1 MLAYFSSLKFPAL
14 MNNCIG
20 AVGQGLIWGLLALGI
35 FITFRML
42 NIADMT
48 VDGSFATGGVVCVM
62 LIMSGW
68 DPNAALIVSFAAGLI
83 CGMVTGLLHSAL
95 GIPVLLAGILTQFA
109 LYAVNLNILGRANQ
123 TLPIVKQRVLL
134 FRANSDFLPRTILIT
149 AIFVAVIIALLYWYL
164 NTEHGSGLRA
174 TGINEQMARAQG
186 INTKAMKVI
195 GLALADGLVALSGG
209 IYSQYYGSADINIG
223 RGAIVIGLAS
233 VIIGDVV
240 CHAIFRKKMN
250 LLLRLAFVVVGS
262 VIYYIVQAFVIW
274 LKLPSDDMKLLIAIV
289 VALFLA
295 VPNLKQARQS
305 SFSGLARR
313 NARLA
318 AAKKEGGENA

>member
-1 MLAYFSSLKFPAL
+1 MLAYFASLKFPAL

-35 FITFRML
+35 FISFRML

-62 LIMSGW
+62 LIINGW
-68 DPNAALIVSFAAGLI
+68 NPNAALIVSFAAGLI
-83 CGMVTGLLHSAL
+83 CGGITGVLHAAL
-95 GIPVLLAGILTQFA
+95 GIPEILAGILTQFA
-109 LYAVNLNILGRANQ
+109 LYAVNLNLLGKANQ
-123 TLPIVKQRVLL
+123 TLPIVKQRDLL

-149 AIFVAVIIALLYWYL
+149 ALFVAVIIAVLYWYL
-164 NTEHGSGLRA
+164 NTEHGSALRA
-174 TGINEQMARAQG
+174 TGINEKMARAQG

-195 GLALADGLVALSGG
+195 GLSLADGMVALSGG

-233 VIIGDVV
+233 VIIGDVL
-240 CHAIFRKKMN
+240 CHAIFRKRMN
-250 LLLRLAFVVVGS
+250 LLLRLMFVVVGCI
-262 VIYYIVQAFVIW
+262 IYYIVQAFVIW

-295 VPNLKQARQS
+295 VPNLKEARLS
-305 SFSGLARR
+305 SFSGLAKR

-318 AAKKEGGENA
+318 AEKEAGKNA